1 MDWITW
7 FWEIARA
14 VGWFFA
20 NPLTYVIIG
29 TALWIGSKRV
39 KQERKDFKTRL
50 YPPLY
55 DVLVSIWP
63 GIAYGLLV
71 SILIVVSGLFVPL
84 EVLAAAAVLW
94 ILFIVCGLMRFATP
108 AHVLGLSVIAAHV
121 VPIIWNPSGGF
132 WGDVM
137 SSLQAADLRPA
148 FVLTALLVLTEG
160 LLLLRTK
167 RHHTSPYLFKT
178 PRGKWQGAHRL
189 KRVWLLPAFI
199 LVPGDAL
206 QAIGWWPL
214 FPIEGTG
221 LSLLLFPFA
230 AALRLDIIGNVPQ
243 QAVRRIGGKIVLWGI
258 ILGAAAGAAYLV
270 DYPIY
275 IAAAAALLG
284 REWITWSQ
292 KRREA
297 SSRPIY
303 TVPDRGL
310 RVAGIL
316 PYSPAEKMDI
326 KPGEIITRVNGQ
338 TVTNES
344 DLYQA
349 IQLNSAYSKIGVIDL
364 NQELRYTQIA
374 VYANEHYLLGL
385 LLVKQE

>member
-1 MDWITW
+1 MWL
-7 FWEIARA
+7 WEIARA
-14 VGWFFA
+14 IGWFFA

-29 TALWIGSKRV
+29 AALLIGSKRV

-55 DVLVSIWP
+55 DVLVSVGP
-63 GIAYGLLV
+63 GIFYGLLV
-71 SILIVVSGLFVPL
+71 SVLIIVSGLFVPL
-84 EVLAAAAVLW
+84 EVLVLAGLLW
-94 ILFIVCGLMRFATP
+94 ILFIVTGLLRFATP
-108 AHVLGLSVIAAHV
+108 AHVLGLSLIAAYV
-121 VPIIWNPSGGF
+121 VPLFWNQTGGF
-132 WGDVM
+132 WGGM
-137 SSLQAADLRPA
+137 ISSLEAADLRPVL
-148 FVLTALLVLTEG
+148 VLTALLVLGEG

-189 KRVWLLPAFI
+189 KRVWLLPVFI

-206 QAIGWWPL
+206 QAAGWWPL
-214 FPIEGTG
+214 IPIEGTG

-230 AALRLDIIGNVPQ
+230 AALKLNITGSVPQ
-243 QAVRRIGGKIVLWGI
+243 EAVRRTGGKVLLWGL
-258 ILGAAAGAAYLV
+258 ILAAAAGAGYFV
-270 DYPIY
+270 DYPVY
-275 IAAAAALLG
+275 IASAAAAALLG

-292 KRREA
+292 KRWEA

-326 KPGEIITRVNGQ
+326 KPGEIITRVNGR
-338 TVTNES
+338 TVTNENE
-344 DLYQA
+344 LYQA
-349 IQLNSAYSKIGVIDL
+349 IQLNSAYSKIGVVDL